1 MRIERLYRYPVKGL
15 TPEALERITVE
26 TGHAIPWDRAFALA
40 QGDAPLDLEAPTW
53 LPKRN
58 FMCQMANASIAGLRA
73 SFNDRSGTLSV
84 IGPHGAIEAN
94 VLTAEGRA
102 RVAAWLTA
110 FLGPAARG
118 TPHFLHRPGH
128 VFSDSKAPVISL
140 INMASLAAL
149 EARAG
154 ARRHKRRFRA
164 NIWYSGAP
172 AWSERDWPGR
182 ELLVGQLRV
191 RVLRGIPRCAATEVN
206 PETCERDA
214 DPVAELKALNGDIN
228 LGVYAEVI
236 EGGAIAMGDGIAL
249 LPA

>member
-15 TPEALERITVE
+15 TPEALEKITVE

-40 QGDAPLDLEAPTW
+40 HGDAPLDPEAPKW

-58 FMCQMANASIAGLRA
+58 FMCLMANASAAALRS
-73 SFNDRSGTLSV
+73 SFNDRTGMLAI
-84 IGPHGAIEAN
+84 IGPQGSIEAN
-94 VLTAEGRA
+94 ALTREGRA
-102 RVAAWLTA
+102 RIGAWLA
-110 FLGPAARG
+110 EFLGAEARG
-118 TPHFLHRPGH
+118 TPHFLHLPGH

-140 INMASLAAL
+140 INLASLAAL
-149 EARAG
+149 EEKAG

-164 NIWYSGAP
+164 NIWYSGVP
-172 AWSERDWPGR
+172 AWSEREWIGR
-182 ELLVGQLRV
+182 ELLIGQLRA

-214 DPVAELKALNGDIN
+214 DPVAELKENFGDIN

-236 EGGAIAMGDGIAL
+236 EGGAIAMGDSIAL
-249 LPA
+249 LPE